1 MIVCMREEIQMNVN
15 QIGAMPRAYD
25 STDGSKAQP
34 YEASATAADFA
45 ALIKKLAG
53 PEMLWKEQ
61 PAEALAAEG
70 ERDYTGVMGDLMAVR
85 ENKK

>member
-1 MIVCMREEIQMNVN
+1 MNVN
-15 QIGAMPRAYD
+15 QIGQVSPVYNRTNTNAYEP
-25 STDGSKAQP
+25 A
-34 YEASATAADFA
+34 ATAADFA

-70 ERDYTGVMGDLMAVR
+70 ERDYAGVMGNLMPVR
-85 ENKK
+85 DKK